1 MELLR
6 TSAAHCEPGE
16 AAMELHDYIRILRKG
31 WVRIVILTLVGVG
44 AAAGF
49 SIVQTPSYSATSK
62 VFVST
67 QGSGSAADLA
77 QGSSFTTQR
86 VKTYSELVT
95 TPIVLLP
102 VITALHLK
110 TTGEKLAAR
119 ITPSATLDTSIIEIA
134 VTDTDPVRAAD
145 IANAISSSLASVVK
159 TIETSNS
166 TDPVAPGKL
175 TLVKLTPVQ
184 EASVPIAPVSPKIPL
199 NIALGA
205 LVGLALGIGIAV
217 LRETLETRI
226 RNERDVELVTHVPV
240 LGGIGF
246 DPRAR
251 DRPLIVQDDPKSPR
265 AESFRTLRTNLQFLD
280 ADRTDRCFVITSSI
294 ESEGKSTTA
303 ANLAIT
309 LADNGSRVLLVDA
322 DLRRPKV
329 ADYMGLEGAVGLSD
343 ALIGRANLQDVVQP
357 WGKSGLYVL
366 PAGSIPPNP
375 SELLGS
381 TRMES
386 MLAEFN
392 RAFDVV
398 IFDAPPLLPVTDAA
412 ILAKKVGS
420 AIIIVAAGRTHKN
433 QLKGAV
439 TALNS
444 VGVPISGLVLT
455 MLPTKGPDA
464 SGYGRYGYGSDYVY
478 GDTGDDSKKPTK
490 KSIKVAKSGG
500 GMTRVPKSRSA
511 RVRA

>member
-1 MELLR
+1 MELR
-6 TSAAHCEPGE
+6 
-16 AAMELHDYIRILRKG
+16 DYIRILRKG
-31 WVRIVILTLVGVG
+31 WVLIVMLTLVGVG
-44 AAAGF
+44 AAAGY

-67 QGSGSAADLA
+67 QGTGSANDLV
-77 QGSSFTTQR
+77 QGNSFTTQR
-86 VKTYSELVT
+86 VKTYSQLVT

-102 VITALHLK
+102 VIASLHLK
-110 TTGEKLAAR
+110 ITGEKLAALV
-119 ITPSATLDTSIIEIA
+119 TPTATLDTSIIEIA

-145 IANAISSSLASVVK
+145 IANAVSSSLSSVVE
-159 TIETSNS
+159 TIETSDTS
-166 TDPVAPGKL
+166 GAVTP
-175 TLVKLTPVQ
+175 VKLTRVQ
-184 EASVPIAPVSPKIPL
+184 EASVPTAPVTPKIPL

-205 LVGLALGIGIAV
+205 LAGLALGIGIAV

-226 RNERDVELVTHVPV
+226 RNEHDVELVTDVPI
-240 LGGIGF
+240 LGGIVF

-251 DRPLIVQDDPKSPR
+251 DRPLIVQLDPKSPR

-280 ADRTDRCFVITSSI
+280 ADRADRCFVITSSI

-303 ANLAIT
+303 ANLAIA
-309 LADNGSRVLLVDA
+309 LADTGSRVLLVDA
-322 DLRRPKV
+322 DLRRPKL

-343 ALIGRANLQDVVQP
+343 ALIGRVELKDVVQP
-357 WGKSGLYVL
+357 WGKEGLYVL
-366 PAGSIPPNP
+366 PAGSVPPNP

-381 TRMES
+381 ARMES

-398 IFDAPPLLPVTDAA
+398 IFDSPPLLPVTDAA
-412 ILAKKVGS
+412 ILAKKVGG

-439 TALNS
+439 TTLNN

-464 SGYGRYGYGSDYVY
+464 YGYGRYGYGY
-478 GDTGDDSKKPTK
+478 GYGYGESEADTK
-490 KSIKVAKSGG
+490 KSSAQKSSAQKSTSNAKPGSD
-500 GMTRVPKSRSA
+500 TSRVPKPRST
-511 RVRA
+511 RVRT